1 MVVAIGALGWYAFTK
16 YQGNSVRDS
25 EDAISQD
32 SVPALGAFGV
42 VQESPQSFSC
52 DGRTY
57 CSQMKSCAEATYFV
71 RNCPGVEM
79 DGDGDGVPC
88 ESQWCSGG

>member
-1 MVVAIGALGWYAFTK
+1 MVVVIGALGWFAFTK
-16 YQGNSVRDS
+16 YQGNSARYS
-25 EDAISQD
+25 EHDTPKVSA
-32 SVPALGAFGV
+32 PAASAFGV
-42 VQESPQSFSC
+42 VDESSQSFSC

-88 ESQWCSGG
+88 ESQWCGGG